1 VSSTFTP
8 QMISL
13 RHQGVYGMLVVP
25 PQGTVTI
32 VSGNEGSFQL
42 SNGGLIGYA
51 ACGPVTVYTSN
62 DTLFFNQS
70 LGASQLERQVKT
82 AAWGGRKAARIF
94 PHCNTANSPDSPT
107 QNTADKNCTNM

>member
-1 VSSTFTP
+1 MNSTFTP

-25 PQGTVTI
+25 PQGSVTV

-51 ACGPVTVYTSN
+51 AGGPVRIITGN
-62 DTLFFNQS
+62 DTLFFNLS
-70 LGASQLERQVKT
+70 GLSALAGDAT
-82 AAWGGRKAARIF
+82 
-94 PHCNTANSPDSPT
+94 
-107 QNTADKNCTNM
+107 